1 MKFEQAF
8 YTWGKHQLSQF
19 KEGLGVCASSNLE
32 KNFLE
37 RCVKLGSH
45 FNAERSL
52 KKAEFVLYSPEFES
66 FVGVGISQG
75 KGGGDGRTSM
85 LCHFFIPCEQQE
97 NPNPSEYFLLY
108 PFRDEVEDG
117 EELCK
122 WEGEAEKYNFYD
134 ILEKYDLK
142 GIKLAKFLQM
152 TWPCMFEEKST
163 VRILIDRKIHEEKE
177 DSTIAREITW
187 LLSMLVPGK
196 EDLELSCRKN
206 LSYGVY
212 TRENVSAVRLIF
224 ASEKNRNGE
233 NVFYLDKSG
242 IVEEEKISQVFIRMS
257 SIAEGSLEKY
267 KSFAAELFD
276 MRVPVKFTCT
286 QLPIIYI
293 KWKLNRG
300 EHVYI
305 DEIKNEINGL
315 LNASRS
321 SIWHR
326 ELLENYLL
334 NANDLGGADAAFFWK
349 RFITPRLNEE
359 GITENEIFVKASVNL
374 LKIICKASH
383 ESYVKVMSSVPEEER
398 ICFIRYL
405 YEEPDSIVKKYLEK
419 ISSGKELYEFLSLYR
434 SLSKKEEVRGE
445 IFDISKRIYKE
456 AQSEERNRITDT
468 LLGIEELREDWEAW
482 IRSRIEEART
492 TDGYLFFV
500 EQEAGKMELRYA
512 GIYYSRLY
520 DLAREK
526 GQEGKLSEN
535 EEEQISKCEKEI
547 RDVAGN
553 RISEQQMDDFVK
565 MIRNWKIKRINRK
578 IAELPAEELAEYEIE
593 GSAAPECIAQWI
605 NCAVQRLR
613 TGEHLMEESYQRF
626 LDRIPMISHWKEER
640 KIGQLLFDKYLE
652 ALWGSSDCE
661 PRGEMLKRKML
672 FRLKNPSFEQFSV
685 WSRVRAD
692 EEFRDF
698 QLLDEITGENPELAV
713 AVENESDGA
722 LTLPARLRR
731 VLYRIWKSVTAGEE
745 IKEQDLR
752 RLNRQTCK
760 GRETEVS
767 DMLRQFQKICR
778 KDMEDGKEHRKMLC
792 FINYMLLLE
801 RREGIDDRL
810 KKGQK
815 DRCRRYR
822 KRYEKGDLILNFAK
836 NEVAIVDVN
845 DDWIEQRVREI
856 GTFLSVIEF
865 GEITEDNIK
874 AVSLLVKD
882 CRTIFS
888 EKIDEVERL
897 KKERQDFM
905 DECRRQIAS
914 LEEKKKKIEKRLNR
928 LYKTLEDGGDM
939 IPEKREEDEDIRDIL
954 KASEAEPW
962 IPSAEEA
969 AEEEDTAGMTA
980 EEAAEEEAADETIAE
995 ETTSYKQGDSLV
1007 ENLPTCVKDN
1017 MPDKG
1022 PESIDISGKS
1032 NRSMQKPSGKDAGE
1046 KTTGLEGQR
1055 GKITKLKLKIR
1066 GK

>member
-32 KNFLE
+32 KKFLE

-85 LCHFFIPCEQQE
+85 LCHFFIPCEQQK

-122 WEGEAEKYNFYD
+122 WEGEAGKYNFYD

-233 NVFYLDKSG
+233 DVFYLDKSG
-242 IVEEEKISQVFIRMS
+242 IGEEEKISQVFIRMS
-257 SIAEGSLEKY
+257 SIAEDSLEKY
-267 KSFAAELFD
+267 KTFAAELFD

-321 SIWHR
+321 SAWHR

-374 LKIICKASH
+374 LKIICKASY
-383 ESYVKVMSSVPEEER
+383 ESYVKVMSGTPEEER
-398 ICFIRYL
+398 ICFIRHL
-405 YEEPDSIVKKYLEK
+405 YEEPDSIVKKYLEE

-434 SLSKKEEVRGE
+434 SLSKKEEVQGK

-456 AQSEERNRITDT
+456 AQSEERTRITDT

-482 IRSRIEEART
+482 IRSRIEEDRT

-512 GIYYSRLY
+512 ALYYSRLY
-520 DLAREK
+520 DLARERA
-526 GQEGKLSEN
+526 QEGNLSEN
-535 EEEQISKCEKEI
+535 EEERVSQCEKEI
-547 RDVAGN
+547 RDIAGN
-553 RISEQQMDDFVK
+553 RISERQMDDFEK
-565 MIRNWKIKRINRK
+565 MIRNWKIERINRK
-578 IAELPAEELAEYEIE
+578 IAELPTEELAEYEIE

-613 TGEHLMEESYQRF
+613 AGEHLTEENYRQF

-661 PRGEMLKRKML
+661 QRGEMLKRKML

-685 WSRVRAD
+685 WNKVKAD

-698 QLLDEITGENPELAV
+698 WLIDEITGENPELAA
-713 AVENESDGA
+713 AVETESDGT

-731 VLYRIWKSVTAGEE
+731 VLYRIWKSVTAGEKIE
-745 IKEQDLR
+745 DRDLR
-752 RLNRQTCK
+752 MLNRQICK
-760 GRETEVS
+760 NKETWVS
-767 DMLRQFQKICR
+767 DMLRLFQETCLEGMK
-778 KDMEDGKEHRKMLC
+778 DGKESAKAVC
-792 FINYMLLLE
+792 FLNYMLLLE
-801 RREGIDDRL
+801 RREGINDRL

-815 DRCRRYR
+815 ERCRRYR
-822 KRYEKGDLILNFAK
+822 KQYEKRSLVLSFIK
-836 NEVAIVDVN
+836 NEVSAVN
-845 DDWIEQRVREI
+845 LADAWTQRRVSEI
-856 GTFLSVIEF
+856 QTFLSVLEF
-865 GEITEDNIK
+865 GKITEDNIRE
-874 AVSLLVKD
+874 ASLLVKK
-882 CRTIFS
+882 CGTIFS
-888 EKIDEVERL
+888 EKIEEVERL

-914 LEEKKKKIEKRLNR
+914 LEEKKKEIEKQLNK
-928 LYKTLEDGGDM
+928 LYKILEAGGEM
-939 IPEKREEDEDIRDIL
+939 TPEKREENEDIRDTL
-954 KASEAEPW
+954 EVL
-962 IPSAEEA
+962 EA
-969 AEEEDTAGMTA
+969 ASGSSSSKETAG
-980 EEAAEEEAADETIAE
+980 EEKTNEHSER
-995 ETTSYKQGDSLV
+995 SV
-1007 ENLPTCVKDN
+1007 ENLPPCVE
-1017 MPDKG
+1017 DKIEDVDS
-1022 PESIDISGKS
+1022 ESNNFSGES
-1032 NRSMQKPSGKDAGE
+1032 DAVVQKNICMEEEE
-1046 KTTGLEGQR
+1046 KETILVA
-1055 GKITKLKLKIR
+1055 IR
-1066 GK
+1066 REYQEKEDYYRRNKT

>member
-32 KNFLE
+32 KIFLE

-45 FNAERSL
+45 FNAEHSL

-85 LCHFFIPCEQQE
+85 LCHFFIPCEQQK

-163 VRILIDRKIHEEKE
+163 VRILIDRKIHDEKE

-224 ASEKNRNGE
+224 TSEKNRNGE
-233 NVFYLDKSG
+233 NVFYLDKNG

-257 SIAEGSLEKY
+257 SIAEDSLEKY
-267 KSFAAELFD
+267 KTFAAELFD
-276 MRVPVKFTCT
+276 MRTPGKFTCT

-293 KWKLNRG
+293 KWKLNTG

-315 LNASRS
+315 LNASRNS
-321 SIWHR
+321 VWHR

-349 RFITPRLNEE
+349 RFITPRLDEE

-374 LKIICKASH
+374 LKIICNASH
-383 ESYVKVMSSVPEEER
+383 ESYVKVMSGTPEEER
-398 ICFIRYL
+398 ICFIRHL
-405 YEEPDSIVKKYLEK
+405 YEEPDSIVKKYLEE

-434 SLSKKEEVRGE
+434 SLSKKEEVQE
-445 IFDISKRIYKE
+445 KIFDISKQIYKE
-456 AQSEERNRITDT
+456 AQSEERTRITDT
-468 LLGIEELREDWEAW
+468 LLGIKEFREDWKAW
-482 IRSRIEEART
+482 IRSRIEKDQT

-512 GIYYSRLY
+512 AIYYSRLY

-526 GQEGKLSEN
+526 GPEGNLSEN
-535 EEEQISKCEKEI
+535 EEEQVRKCEKEI
-547 RDVAGN
+547 RNVAGN
-553 RISEQQMDDFVK
+553 RISRQQIEDFNSL
-565 MIRNWKIKRINRK
+565 IRTWEIERINRK
-578 IAELPAEELAEYEIE
+578 IAGLSTGELAEYEIE
-593 GSAAPECIAQWI
+593 KPAVPECITKWI
-605 NCAVQRLR
+605 NCAMQRLR
-613 TGEHLMEESYQRF
+613 AGEHLTEEVYRQF
-626 LDRIPMISHWKEER
+626 LDRISTISHWKEER
-640 KIGQLLFDKYLE
+640 KIEQPLFDKYLE
-652 ALWGSSDCE
+652 ALWGSSDSE

-672 FRLKNPSFEQFSV
+672 FQIKNPSFEQFSV
-685 WSRVRAD
+685 WSMVRAG
-692 EEFRDF
+692 EEFCDF
-698 QLLDEITGENPELAV
+698 RLIDEITGKNPELSA
-713 AVENESDGA
+713 AVETGSDGI
-722 LTLPARLRR
+722 LTVPERLRR
-731 VLYRIWKSVTAGEE
+731 VLYRIWRSVTAGEK
-745 IKEQDLR
+745 IKDRDLR
-752 RLNRQTCK
+752 TLNRQICK
-760 GRETEVS
+760 NIETEVS
-767 DMLRQFQKICR
+767 NMLKLFQKICLEAM
-778 KDMEDGKEHRKMLC
+778 KDGKDNVKMVC
-792 FINYMLLLE
+792 FLNYMLLLE
-801 RREGIDDRL
+801 RREEIDDRQ

-815 DRCRRYR
+815 ERCRRYR
-822 KRYEKGDLILNFAK
+822 KQYEKGNLILNFAK
-836 NEVAIVDVN
+836 NEVATADVN

-865 GEITEDNIK
+865 GKITEDNIK
-874 AVSLLVKD
+874 TVSLLVKD
-882 CRTIFS
+882 CGTIFS

-905 DECRRQIAS
+905 DECRKQIAS
-914 LEEKKKKIEKRLNR
+914 LEEKKKEIEKQLNR
-928 LYKTLEDGGDM
+928 LYKILENGGEM
-939 IPEKREEDEDIRDIL
+939 IPEERKEKEDVQDTL
-954 KASEAEPW
+954 KVSEAENW
-962 IPSAEEA
+962 IPSVEEA
-969 AEEEDTAGMTA
+969 AQEENTAEKTEEETG
-980 EEAAEEEAADETIAE
+980 E
-995 ETTSYKQGDSLV
+995 ETGGGTTIYKDEDRPV
-1007 ENLPTCVKDN
+1007 EPLPPCVKGN
-1017 MPDKG
+1017 MATG
-1022 PESIDISGKS
+1022 PVTIDISGKS
-1032 NRSMQKPSGKDAGE
+1032 SRSMQEPLRKDAGE
-1046 KTTGLEGQR
+1046 KTTGLEGV
-1055 GKITKLKLKIR
+1055 KTVLKRKFR
-1066 GK
+1066 KE